1 VLLRFEVANHRSIY
15 KPVELSLVAVDR
27 DRLSTWEFD
36 AFEEQILS
44 VAGLYGPNASGKS
57 NVIEALAWLAQA
69 VSRSLRAWDQYI
81 PRDPFRF
88 ADGPATPTTF
98 ELELVLQDV
107 RYTYHLE
114 LTDTEVVFEAL
125 YSYPERRRRLLFER
139 DGAHLSFRRGTA
151 SGGIKELLTPT
162 TLLLSA
168 AMRLEDPLLRDFARA
183 VAGFRVLGVASRKD
197 LRYSFG
203 SFGASTERLF
213 DDPQM
218 TLFDDPESAQN
229 RGRLSALALL
239 RFADLGIGDVEV
251 TDDMDT
257 EDPEGGPSGARFGR
271 RHLRLVHNAMGQELP
286 FDIRDESVG
295 TRTWF
300 RLIGPTLDALNGGRL
315 LVFDEIDASLHP
327 RLSSR
332 LVELFQDKQTNRNG
346 AQLIFTSHDTSLLN
360 HLNRDEVWL
369 TEKGRDGAT
378 TLTALADYGGDR
390 VRKSMNIERAYLQ
403 GRFGAVPE
411 LDQTLVYEA
420 MGIRPRQVLPEQG
433 D

>member
-1 VLLRFEVANHRSIY
+1 MLLRFEVANHRSIY
-15 KPVELSLVAVDR
+15 RPVELSMVAVDR
-27 DRLSTWEFD
+27 DRLSTWNFD
-36 AFEEQILS
+36 AFDEQILS
-44 VAGLYGPNASGKS
+44 VAGLYGANASGKS

-69 VSRSLRAWDQYI
+69 VSRSLRTWDQFI

-88 ADGPATPTTF
+88 SDGPASPTTF

-114 LTDTEVVFEAL
+114 LTNTEVLFEAL

-139 DGAHLSFRRGTA
+139 EGTQLSFRRGTA

-162 TLLLSA
+162 TLVLSA
-168 AMRLEDPLLRDFARA
+168 AMRLEDPPLRDFARA
-183 VAGFRVLGVASRKD
+183 VAGFRVLGVARRPGSR
-197 LRYSFG
+197 YPMSTSG
-203 SFGASTERLF
+203 SSTTRFF

-218 TLFDDPESAQN
+218 TLFEDPESAQN

-239 RFADLGIGDVEV
+239 RFADLGIGEVEV
-251 TDDMDT
+251 IEETDS
-257 EDPEGGPSGARFGR
+257 EEGPIGARFGR
-271 RHLRLVHNAMGQELP
+271 RQLRMVHNAMGQDLP
-286 FDIRDESVG
+286 FDIKDESVG
-295 TRTWF
+295 TQTWF
-300 RLIGPTLDALNGGRL
+300 QLIGPTLDALNGGRL

-420 MGIRPRQVLPEQG
+420 MGIRSRQVLTELG